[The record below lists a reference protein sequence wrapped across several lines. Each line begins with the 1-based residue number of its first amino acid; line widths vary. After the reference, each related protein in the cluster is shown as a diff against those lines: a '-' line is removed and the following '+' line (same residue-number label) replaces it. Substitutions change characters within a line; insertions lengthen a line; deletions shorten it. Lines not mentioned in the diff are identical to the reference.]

1 MSNTSILDISAA
13 GMNFEQ
19 SRFLTA
25 AQHIAQ
31 SNIPRRPPVN
41 ATSTVKPFSAFVQ
54 GDGPGNET
62 EVGVLPDRLVFDPN
76 HPLANGQGMVAYP
89 RIDMVSEMTTILD
102 ASRGYQANLAVMNST
117 ISMLQK
123 SLDIGA
129 RR

>member
-1 MSNTSILDISAA
+1 MSNMSILDISAA

-31 SNIPRRPPVN
+31 ANIPRRPALN
-41 ATSTVKPFSAFVQ
+41 AGSNVKPFSALIQ
-54 GDGPGNET
+54 GDAQSDET

-76 HPLANGQGMVAYP
+76 HPLANGKGMVAYP

-117 ISMLQK
+117 IGMLQK
-123 SLDIGA
+123 SLDVGA